1 MKRPAVV
8 VGIALFV
15 GALPIAFA
23 QTPSDQ
29 SSIDACL
36 AAARSRATDTFQKQP
51 SQEAARLQLEIDA
64 ATCFDPTLSPAAAHL
79 IGTVNADLARLA
91 HDVLAGSRSLAS
103 YRAAR
108 EDRQRKL
115 AQLLAD
121 PKQQDALLA
130 GDADGDLV
138 PDSRDQCPKTPAGT
152 PTDARGCPIAVRPGA
167 NDERDERNFRATLS
181 GSRTLYN
188 KSCKDAPR
196 PDIPSPLEWGRGAQT
211 KLGSMGFNLAVAKIG
226 GQPAGCEIFYEIQ
239 FRFIDPN
246 PGNPALPPAKIVTIV
261 FSASEDLLTDPVRA
275 VFGLPVGSMA
285 LSPARD
291 VVREAF
297 LREYFRAS
305 WRVRAVNGANQTS
318 PWSAFVTQGP
328 ASSGVSG

>member
-8 VGIALFV
+8 FAIALFV

-23 QTPSDQ
+23 QTPSDR

-36 AAARSRATDTFQKQP
+36 AAARHARPTRFKSSPRRSR
-51 SQEAARLQLEIDA
+51 RLQLEIDA

-91 HDVLAGSRSLAS
+91 RDVLVGSRSLARIVLPVKTAS
-103 YRAAR
+103 ASSPNCWPIRSSR
-108 EDRQRKL
+108 TRCWL
-115 AQLLAD
+115 ATRTVISC
-121 PKQQDALLA
+121 PIA
-130 GDADGDLV
+130 G
-138 PDSRDQCPKTPAGT
+138 PCPKTPAGT

-246 PGNPALPPAKIVTIV
+246 PGNPALPPAKSSRSS
-261 FSASEDLLTDPVRA
+261 SARRRICSPIRCARSSACPWDRWPCRRRA
-275 VFGLPVGSMA
+275 MSCGRRS
-285 LSPARD
+285 
-291 VVREAF
+291 
-297 LREYFRAS
+297 
-305 WRVRAVNGANQTS
+305 
-318 PWSAFVTQGP
+318 
-328 ASSGVSG
+328 